1 MDDGSGERLRQAASV
16 AQDLL
21 ARLTA
26 SAAAEDTP
34 IRRGVTLYA
43 MAERLYAQRRARDAH
58 FPSDLF
64 GEPAWDLLLALFM
77 ALQEGRELGAAEA
90 CGAAGLDPLAGRPLL
105 ARVEAT
111 GLIERTRTGVKLT
124 SEGVERMTDYL
135 TRLI

>member
-1 MDDGSGERLRQAASV
+1 MHDGSGERLRQAALY

-26 SAAAEDTP
+26 SAETMTP
-34 IRRGVTLYA
+34 LRRGVTLYA
-43 MAERLYAQRRARDAH
+43 MAERLYAQRRARDAF

-77 ALQEGRELGAAEA
+77 ALQEGRELSAAEA
-90 CGAAGLDPLAGRPLL
+90 LQAAGMNDAADKSLL
-105 ARVEAT
+105 ARVEET
-111 GLIERTRTGVKLT
+111 GLIGRTESGVQLS

-135 TRLI
+135 ARMI